1 MGGSNPRYVQPAE
14 LLERGIEKNEHE
26 LYLIGVVKPDSLRLD
41 PLTQKHTF
49 VVTDFIHDIKV
60 HYEGILPTAWREG
73 ETTRVKGEF
82 VDEYNPNEMVAS
94 YIWSAHDAEV
104 TKTTY
109 KPRSRDIRIG
119 DKPIV

>member
-1 MGGSNPRYVQPAE
+1 M
-14 LLERGIEKNEHE
+14 
-26 LYLIGVVKPDSLRLD
+26 
-41 PLTQKHTF
+41 
-49 VVTDFIHDIKV
+49 
-60 HYEGILPTAWREG
+60 LPTAWREG

-119 DKPIV
+119 DKPVV